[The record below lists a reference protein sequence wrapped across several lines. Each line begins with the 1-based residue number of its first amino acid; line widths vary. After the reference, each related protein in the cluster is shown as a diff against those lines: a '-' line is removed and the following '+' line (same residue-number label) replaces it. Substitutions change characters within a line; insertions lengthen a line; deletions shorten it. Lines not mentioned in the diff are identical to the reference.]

1 MRQQLRRRF
10 ESSQTMSIPKCRM
23 SLYMDVCGY
32 TYMSWVVRSLQRHKT
47 AGWEVIRKLG
57 IFTFREKEHHDSNIV
72 QK

>member
-1 MRQQLRRRF
+1 
-10 ESSQTMSIPKCRM
+10 
-23 SLYMDVCGY
+23 MDVCGY

-72 QK
+72 QKQKILSKTISCTPLNSPQ